1 MCRWKKAYDI
11 LIEVEKLDQLNLIPS
26 NYPLATMYQFWE
38 EFINAELEIGK
49 VKNPAFHWNQIH
61 LANIKE
67 GKNDF
72 QGAEEHVKELIKIYD
87 SNDLNIPFKFH
98 SKYNQQVYWDSFS
111 KATLLKYGFEEK

>member
-1 MCRWKKAYDI
+1 MP
-11 LIEVEKLDQLNLIPS
+11 EKEIDRKVAII
-26 NYPLATMYQFWE
+26 LATDVVNYSKHME
-38 EFINAELEIGK
+38 TNESET

-72 QGAEEHVKELIKIYD
+72 QGAEEHVQELIKIYD